1 MLAEDDQ
8 VVRELTKT
16 LLEGFGYNVIEAAD
30 GEDAINKFVGDKDGI
45 QLLILDL
52 IMSKKSGKEAYD
64 EIKKIR
70 PDVKALFTSGYAI
83 DIIKRKGLL
92 EEGFNFISK
101 PILPKEL
108 ITKVREL

>member
-8 VVRELTKT
+8 EVRELTKT
-16 LLEGFGYNVIEAAD
+16 LIEGFGYNVIEAAD
-30 GEDAINKFVGDKDGI
+30 GEDAINKFVGDKDEI

-52 IMSKKSGKEAYD
+52 IMPKKNGKEAYD

-70 PDVKALFTSGYAI
+70 PDIKALFTSGYAI

-92 EEGFNFISK
+92 KRDS
-101 PILPKEL
+101 ILYRNLFYQKSL
-108 ITKVREL
+108 

>member
-1 MLAEDDQ
+1 MPFLF
-8 VVRELTKT
+8 K
-16 LLEGFGYNVIEAAD
+16 
-30 GEDAINKFVGDKDGI
+30 INKRGEEIFVMKKM
-45 QLLILDL
+45 Q
-52 IMSKKSGKEAYD
+52 SPHKKSGKEAYD

-70 PDVKALFTSGYAI
+70 PDVKAPFTSGYAI
-83 DIIKRKGLL
+83 DIIKGKGLL

>member
-1 MLAEDDQ
+1 
-8 VVRELTKT
+8 
-16 LLEGFGYNVIEAAD
+16 VI
-30 GEDAINKFVGDKDGI
+30 KDGI

-52 IMSKKSGKEAYD
+52 IMPKKSGKEAYD

-101 PILPKEL
+101 PISPKGL
-108 ITKVREL
+108 LRKVREVLDK